1 MPEKPTLDRD
11 KLYNLSEV
19 ADICGVHVVT
29 ARRWV
34 KFGELPAK
42 RIGRRWFVYG
52 TDLVREDLT
61 KLRAA
66 Q

>member
-1 MPEKPTLDRD
+1 MPDKPTLDRD

-19 ADICGVHVVT
+19 AQLCGVHVVT
-29 ARRWV
+29 VRHWV

-52 TDLVREDLT
+52 RDLVRADFDEKDVSG
-61 KLRAA
+61 
-66 Q
+66 